1 MPSHGVDI
9 HGVFYKASSFQLKK
23 WYLVAF
29 VNNGSTIDII
39 LDGITFHTGLNMNIV
54 SYSLTNPM
62 LSININNK
70 GYDTLNNGST
80 NSNMIFGEIGVF
92 DTLKTASELLD
103 YKNNLIT
110 KFGNPL

>member
-1 MPSHGVDI
+1 
-9 HGVFYKASSFQLKK
+9 
-23 WYLVAF
+23 
-29 VNNGSTIDII
+29 
-39 LDGITFHTGLNMNIV
+39 MNLV

-70 GYDTLNNGST
+70 GYDTVNNGST